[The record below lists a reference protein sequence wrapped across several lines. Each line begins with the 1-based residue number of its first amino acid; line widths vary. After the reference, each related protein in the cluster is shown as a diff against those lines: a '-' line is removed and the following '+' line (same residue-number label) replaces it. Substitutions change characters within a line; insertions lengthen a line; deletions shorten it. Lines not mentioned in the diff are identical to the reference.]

1 MKKNFTRNHRNMR
14 NGISLIEMMI
24 AIILFGVVAAIG
36 FRYSKNYYDTD
47 LSAKQALVSSV
58 MEQATQMSGA
68 YDIYKAKRGQA
79 PSAVSDLYAA
89 DTRILTGK
97 PANVKEITTSGW
109 DLNTSMDIDGAGSTD
124 IAFIYKVDAPSS
136 TNDKIEY
143 CNVINNIVNSDWNY
157 DAISDSGNSGA
168 TDEKIGTLREMY
180 DKTSWDFK
188 TIMCFANDDDD
199 EFTFAFVK
207 ELN

>member
-1 MKKNFTRNHRNMR
+1 MVRRNYRGMR
-14 NGISLIEMMI
+14 KGISLVEMMI
-24 AIILFGVVAAIG
+24 AIILFGVIAAIG

-79 PSAVSDLYAA
+79 PNQVADLYAA

-97 PANVKEITTSGW
+97 PTDVAEITITGW
-109 DLNTSMDIDGAGSTD
+109 DLNTSMDIDGAGNSD
-124 IAFIYKVDAPSS
+124 IAFIYKVDAPTA

-143 CNVINNIVNSDWNY
+143 CNVLNNIVNSDWDYN
-157 DAISDSGNSGA
+157 AISDSSNSGA
-168 TDEKIGTLREMY
+168 TDEKIGNLREMY

-199 EFTFAFVK
+199 KFTFAFVK